1 MVRFDI
7 SGGVDPLLCVT
18 LDKGDAI
25 LAESNAMVAMDAAL
39 SLKGSSKGGIMKSLA
54 RKFLNDETFFQQR
67 IEAEQGPGRVL
78 LAPNIPG
85 DVRVLDVGRSQYLIA
100 DGAFLASTDG
110 VSLSTKTQ
118 SLGRALL
125 GNSGGFFIM
134 STEGS
139 GRIAVSGF
147 GSMIELEVTPEKP
160 LIIDNGHLV
169 AWESTL
175 SYELSLNTAHS
186 GLLGKLV
193 NSQTTGEGVVLKFR
207 GSGKVLVCSRNK
219 GGFLDWIFSGERT
232 EKAAKND

>member
-1 MVRFDI
+1 MVRFDM
-7 SGGVDPLLCVT
+7 SGSVDPLLSVS
-18 LDKGDAI
+18 LDKGDVI
-25 LAESNAMVAMDAAL
+25 LAESNAMVAMDGVL

-54 RKFLNDETFFQQR
+54 RKLLNDETFFQQK
-67 IEAEQGPGRVL
+67 IEAEKGAGRVL

-85 DVRVLDVGRSQYLIA
+85 DVRILDVGATQYLLA

-110 VSLSTKTQ
+110 VSLTTKTQ

-125 GNSGGFFIM
+125 GNAGGLFIM
-134 STEGS
+134 QTEGS
-139 GRIAVSGF
+139 GKVAVSGF
-147 GSMIELEVTPEKP
+147 GSVFEMDVTPDRP

-169 AWESTL
+169 AWDSRL

-207 GSGKVLVCSRNK
+207 GTGRVLVCSRNK
-219 GGFLDWIFSGERT
+219 GGFLDWVFANQRT
-232 EKAAKND
+232 EKTAKND